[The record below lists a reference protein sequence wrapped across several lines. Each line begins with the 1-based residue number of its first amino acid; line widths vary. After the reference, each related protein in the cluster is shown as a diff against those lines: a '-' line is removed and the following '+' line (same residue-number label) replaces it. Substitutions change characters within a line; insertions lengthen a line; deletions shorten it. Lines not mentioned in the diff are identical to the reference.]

1 VTLTIDLPS
10 DLERQLAAEAA
21 QLGLPL
27 GEYALRVLAG
37 SRIGTPAADRAP
49 QTGADLVAF
58 WEQAGVIGSRP
69 DIHDPAAHAR
79 ELRAQAENRAR
90 GDA

>member
-1 VTLTIDLPS
+1 MTLTIDLPN
-10 DLERQLAAEAA
+10 DLERELAAEAA

-27 GEYALRVLAG
+27 GEYAVRVLAG
-37 SRIGTPAADRAP
+37 SRIVAAASDDAP

-58 WEQAGVIGSRP
+58 WHQAGVIGSRT
-69 DIHDPAAHAR
+69 DIQDPVAHAR
-79 ELRAQAENRAR
+79 ALRGQAESRAR

>member
-1 VTLTIDLPS
+1 VTLTIDLPN
-10 DLERQLAAEAA
+10 DLERELAAEAA
-21 QLGLPL
+21 QLGLAL

-37 SRIGTPAADRAP
+37 GRIVASAADGAP
-49 QTGADLVAF
+49 QTGAELVAF
-58 WEQAGVIGSRP
+58 WEQAGVIGSRT

-79 ELRAQAENRAR
+79 ELRGQAENRAR

>member
-1 VTLTIDLPS
+1 MTLTIDLPN
-10 DLERQLAAEAA
+10 DLERELAAEAA
-21 QLGLPL
+21 HLGLPL

-37 SRIGTPAADRAP
+37 SRIVAATTDGAP
-49 QTGADLVAF
+49 QTGADLVTF

-69 DIHDPAAHAR
+69 DIHDPATHAR
-79 ELRAQAENRAR
+79 ELRDRAEHRAR